1 MAKIGRKYMAHYIDA
16 ALPAALEEGEPNYV
30 RIGKDLEEYSPEM
43 SADVQKTKNILGE
56 TSVLVASYEKS
67 GSVEP
72 YYAEKG
78 DPLFDRLQ
86 AIVDGGLVLD
96 ACNTTVIEVHMWEEK
111 KANGFPAVK
120 DDAVIEVSSYGGDA
134 TGYQIPFTL
143 HYKGAPVAGFFDPST
158 STFSTEAGK

>member
-1 MAKIGRKYMAHYIDA
+1 MAKIERKYMAHYIDA
-16 ALPAALEEGEPNYV
+16 AAPATEPGTPKYV

-78 DPLFDRLQ
+78 VEVKEDEIFVGDGAKSDIVFFMRRFSDIMSAFFRGQIAVALIMALLLGTGFAVCGIKFGFILGFCAISVTVLYPPL
-86 AIVDGGLVLD
+86 
-96 ACNTTVIEVHMWEEK
+96 
-111 KANGFPAVK
+111 
-120 DDAVIEVSSYGGDA
+120 
-134 TGYQIPFTL
+134 
-143 HYKGAPVAGFFDPST
+143 
-158 STFSTEAGK
+158 